1 VFKLIDL
8 YARIATNTNTNTNA
22 LAENKTKNLTQ
33 SGAHTKDLPAQT
45 FLRVSQTFGTH
56 EKTIYAA
63 VSQHTSHSD
72 QANKQLQTAQLT
84 HANRLAKS
92 MANKAI
98 SLPKKKCGMP
108 SSNPFD
114 NLSHISANYLWVL
127 GIHYLLVDPSTS
139 FLYLTQTNL
148 YLRNPIVSKN
158 VLHHHLFQSSSYLIQ
173 KAFQES

>member
-1 VFKLIDL
+1 LPGGGNNFAPASQHAMQQTFRIFVFKLIDL
-8 YARIATNTNTNTNA
+8 YAWIATNTNA

-98 SLPKKKCGMP
+98 SL
-108 SSNPFD
+108 
-114 NLSHISANYLWVL
+114 AE
-127 GIHYLLVDPSTS
+127 
-139 FLYLTQTNL
+139 
-148 YLRNPIVSKN
+148 KN
-158 VLHHHLFQSSSYLIQ
+158 VECQAQIRLTICHIFPLIIYGC
-173 KAFQES
+173 

>member
-1 VFKLIDL
+1 MQQTFRIFVFKLIDL
-8 YARIATNTNTNTNA
+8 YAWIATNTNTNTNA

-84 HANRLAKS
+84 HVAIHLATWR
-92 MANKAI
+92 MRNFFRWRWEE
-98 SLPKKKCGMP
+98 P
-108 SSNPFD
+108 SQPASCQ
-114 NLSHISANYLWVL
+114 
-127 GIHYLLVDPSTS
+127 IHGPT
-139 FLYLTQTNL
+139 
-148 YLRNPIVSKN
+148 R
-158 VLHHHLFQSSSYLIQ
+158 HHHAKYSHVLLAIPSRRQSSGYL
-173 KAFQES
+173 